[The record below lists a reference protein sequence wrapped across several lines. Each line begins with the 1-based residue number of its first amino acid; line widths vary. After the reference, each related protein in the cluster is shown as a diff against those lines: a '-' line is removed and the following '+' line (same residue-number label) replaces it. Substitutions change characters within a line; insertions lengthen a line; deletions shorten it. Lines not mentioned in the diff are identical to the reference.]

1 MQVLINETFFLFLII
16 PPQATLLFYLCL
28 NSVVTHAKQFI
39 NIERGFKKNSEKEL
53 IQAVKAGKSEAITF
67 LFHEYG
73 SKLMGICDRYAPDK
87 DAAKDLFQEGFLK
100 ILKIIDSF
108 RYESKLES
116 WLYRIMV
123 NHCIN
128 AIRKRKK
135 DIEWVELKEDHSQYV
150 EEEIE
155 IEDPQLRINQI
166 MELMNQL
173 PYGYRLVLNM
183 YAVDNRTHAEIAKE
197 LGISVSTS
205 KTQLFKAR
213 RYLLNLIKNIE
224 K

>member
-1 MQVLINETFFLFLII
+1 MLNNSLI
-16 PPQATLLFYLCL
+16 L
-28 NSVVTHAKQFI
+28 NV
-39 NIERGFKKNSEKEL
+39 ELKNSEKEL
-53 IQAVKAGKSEAITF
+53 IEAVKAGKSEAITF

-73 SKLMGICDRYAPDK
+73 SKLLGICDRYALDK
-87 DAAKDLFQEGFLK
+87 DSAKDLFQEGFLK

-128 AIRKRKK
+128 SIRKRKK
-135 DIEWVELKEDHSQYV
+135 DIEWVELKDDHSEIV

-155 IEDPQLRINQI
+155 IDDPQLRVTQI
-166 MELMNQL
+166 MDLMNQL
-173 PYGYRLVLNM
+173 PYGYRVVLNM
-183 YAVDNRTHAEIAKE
+183 YAVDNRTHAEIANE
-197 LGISVSTS
+197 LGITVSTS

-213 RYLLNLIKNIE
+213 RYLLQLIKNT
-224 K
+224 KK

>member
-1 MQVLINETFFLFLII
+1 MLNNSLI
-16 PPQATLLFYLCL
+16 L
-28 NSVVTHAKQFI
+28 NV
-39 NIERGFKKNSEKEL
+39 ELKNSEKEL
-53 IQAVKAGKSEAITF
+53 IEAVKAGKSEAITF

-73 SKLMGICDRYAPDK
+73 SKLLGICDRYARDK
-87 DAAKDLFQEGFLK
+87 DSAKDLFQEGFIK

-128 AIRKRKK
+128 SIRKRKK
-135 DIEWVELKEDHSQYV
+135 DIEWVELKEDHSEIV

-155 IEDPQLRINQI
+155 MDDPQLRVTQI
-166 MELMNQL
+166 MDLMNQL
-173 PYGYRLVLNM
+173 PYGYRVVLNM
-183 YAVDNRTHAEIAKE
+183 YAVDNRTHAEIANE
-197 LGISVSTS
+197 LGITVSTS

-213 RYLLNLIKNIE
+213 RYLLQLINNTE